1 MYDLVEGADLRMS
14 KHRRHDDDIYVEAY
28 TRRTGKYRYVPGHY
42 RTSPRRR
49 KAEREARER
58 ANGRAMA
65 VVAVIFCLALL
76 SSFCSACQALFT

>member
-1 MYDLVEGADLRMS
+1 MRMS

-58 ANGRAMA
+58 ANERAMA
-65 VVAVIFCLALL
+65 VAAVVLFLALL
-76 SSFCSACQALFT
+76 CSFCSA

>member
-1 MYDLVEGADLRMS
+1 MS

-76 SSFCSACQALFT
+76 SSFCSACQALFA